1 MIHEKLLNLATPSFS
16 SKNPTGPWF
25 PWRSCQSEKLILL
38 CLLRGRGRLRTRL
51 ARFLF
56 GLAALL
62 SNPVAQLRL
71 GAEGERPP
79 CSASSVNA
87 SGCVWRSSCNDGW
100 SQCCPDLSLPT
111 CSPHHTSFN
120 QKLHSKDTTGGTRG
134 KKCRCTARGKNDLL

>member
-25 PWRSCQSEKLILL
+25 PWRSCQSEKLILP

-56 GLAALL
+56 GLTALL

-71 GAEGERPP
+71 GGEGERPP

-87 SGCVWRSSCNDGW
+87 SGCVCEGAHVTTAGVSVVPIS
-100 SQCCPDLSLPT
+100 P
-111 CSPHHTSFN
+111 SPHHTSFN

-134 KKCRCTARGKNDLL
+134 KKFRCTARGKNDLL